1 MAAPAVIDPVTQKEG
16 GDCVIASLA
25 MILGISYSEVS
36 KRALTLFV
44 KPHHAGLT
52 VRDAQRLIRSLTGR
66 TFESLK
72 ASLVD
77 LDDET
82 GVLFVK
88 LPSDYHAVVLFE
100 GSIYNPADGLIW
112 NRHAYFA
119 TKKAHPVRLLRP

>member
-1 MAAPAVIDPVTQKEG
+1 MAAPAVFEPIMQKEG

-25 MILGISYSEVS
+25 MILGMPYQEVS
-36 KRALTLFV
+36 KKAIELFT
-44 KPHHAGLT
+44 KPHETGLS
-52 VRDAQRLIRSLTGR
+52 VRDAQRMIRLLAGR
-66 TFESLK
+66 VFQSIK
-72 ASLVD
+72 ATETD

-88 LPSDYHAVVLFE
+88 LPQDYHAVVLFE
-100 GSIYNPADGLIW
+100 GSIYNPADGLFW